1 MKAILV
7 VLGLTLSTVGTV
19 AAEERVSITLPPESV
34 TLSAGPGMA
43 VTETQCRMCHSLDYI
58 TTQPRGAAAQW
69 QGVVTKMKNVYA
81 APLSEDEAKA
91 IVEYL
96 ASHYGPTR

>member
-7 VLGLTLSTVGTV
+7 ILGLALSIVGTA

-34 TLSAGPGMA
+34 TLPAGPGMA
-43 VTETQCRMCHSLDYI
+43 VTETQCKMCHSLDYI
-58 TTQPRGAAAQW
+58 TTQPGGPAAQW
-69 QGVVTKMKNVYA
+69 QGVVTKMKNVYS
-81 APLSEDEAKA
+81 APLSEDESKA

-96 ASHYGPTR
+96 ASHYGTAR